1 MEKQEKSN
9 NKKDG
14 LLIVD
19 WAYSKFQHALNA
31 KAPLSK
37 KWLEYLDAYNGEN
50 HEHKVD
56 YKSDLNTNFIFS
68 TLEGILPIMADEEA
82 VFEVLPRNKE
92 GVESADVLNK
102 CMEYEFDRECMRTKI
117 IKALRTSLQLGTAVF
132 FLPWDGNS
140 GEDGNVK
147 CMLVNPFNIFPDP
160 NATSIEDAEYI
171 IYATYKHVNQL
182 KKLFPDKKEEII
194 GGDIKHKELAGNMNI
209 DTTTDT
215 QVLVIE
221 VWCRDYTYIDIEEEV
236 GGQIVKTKKR
246 KFPNGRV
253 ITVAPELSVL
263 LDDKQNPYKDG
274 KFPFVLMKD
283 HDMAFEFWGKG
294 EIEQLVSP
302 QKYINELSNQI
313 IDNAK
318 TTANMPWIIDKN
330 AGIGVGKVTNR
341 PGIIIRKNPGS
352 EVRRDAPPPM
362 PGYVSQ
368 QVEQM
373 KLDIETI
380 SGVHDVTQGRRPTGI
395 QAGNAI
401 MALQEAG
408 QARIRVK
415 IKLLEECLSE
425 LARMWYSRMK
435 QFWVMDRYVRIAD
448 ADGNY
453 EFLKVNKEN
462 FEHEFDIKIKSGSTM
477 QKNKASMLDLYIR
490 LAQTMAEDGLPMID
504 RESVLEYT
512 PIPNKREVIKKFEGL
527 KNDQVQQQMAQTQQA
542 YEEQKQMLE
551 GQMQEL
557 VQTIQQ
563 TNQSMQKLTS
573 QVETIEK
580 EHDAL
585 KLEERLTDA
594 KILGFEQG
602 VNEIQKK
609 MITTMEEDAQE
620 EVSLTQPGME
630 GLTLDE
636 ATGADG
642 GQISE
647 ETIAFLNALE
657 PQELMEVLQQYPE
670 LQEVIMAL
678 GGEEQ
683 GQMMPQEPTTPSMGD
698 MQMPMEQGTGQMQMP
713 TQGEIPL
720 NMGM

>member
-1 MEKQEKSN
+1 MKESN
-9 NKKDG
+9 NKESKDG

-50 HEHKVD
+50 HESKVD

-82 VFEVLPRNKE
+82 VFEVLPRNE
-92 GVESADVLNK
+92 NGVESADVLNK
-102 CMEYEFDRECMRTKI
+102 CMEYEFDRENMRTKI
-117 IKALRTSLQLGTAVF
+117 IRGLRTCLQLGTAVF
-132 FLPWDGNS
+132 FLPWDGSS
-140 GEDGNVK
+140 GDDGNVK

-160 NATSIEDAEYI
+160 NATSVEDAEYI

-182 KKLFPDKKEEII
+182 KKLFPDKKEDIV
-194 GGDIKHKELAGNMNI
+194 GGDIKHRELAGNQNVSA
-209 DTTTDT
+209 TTDT
-215 QVLVIE
+215 QVLVLE
-221 VWCRDYTYIDIEEEV
+221 VWCRDYTYIDVEEEV
-236 GGQIVKTKKR
+236 GGQIVKKKKR
-246 KFPNGRV
+246 QFPNGRV
-253 ITVAPELSVL
+253 MTIAPELGVL

-274 KFPFVLMKD
+274 KFPFVLLKD
-283 HDMAFEFWGKG
+283 HDISFEFWGKG
-294 EIEQLVSP
+294 EIEQLMSP

-380 SGVHDVTQGRRPTGI
+380 SGVHDVTQGRRPSGI

-415 IKLLEECLSE
+415 IKLLEESLSE

-448 ADGNY
+448 QEGNF
-453 EFLKVNKEN
+453 EFLTVNKKN

-512 PIPNKREVIKKFEGL
+512 PIPNKREVLKKFEGL
-527 KNDQVQQQMAQTQQA
+527 KNDQVQQQMQQTQQA

-551 GQMQEL
+551 QQ
-557 VQTIQQ
+557 IQQ
-563 TNQSMQKLTS
+563 ITQAVQQTTQEVKQLSGK
-573 QVETIEK
+573 VETVIK
-580 EHDAL
+580 EHDAI

-594 KILGFEQG
+594 KVVGYEQG
-602 VNEIQKK
+602 VTEIQNK
-609 MITTMEEDAQE
+609 MLEVMQEDENSVTMDNSSAK
-620 EVSLTQPGME
+620 
-630 GLTLDE
+630 GLDVNE
-636 ATGADG
+636 AMGVGSD
-642 GQISE
+642 INE
-647 ETIAFLNALE
+647 ETIAFLNSLE
-657 PQELMEVLQQYPE
+657 PAELMAILEQYPE
-670 LQEVIMAL
+670 LKEVIM
-678 GGEEQ
+678 
-683 GQMMPQEPTTPSMGD
+683 GD
-698 MQMPMEQGTGQMQMP
+698 MGGQMPMQQ
-713 TQGEIPL
+713 QGEILPEMAQGM
-720 NMGM
+720 MGMDMGSNMPMNELM